1 MYLNLFLLLL
11 GVKMVTYE
19 IHTEK
24 FKFGDNAFEK
34 SLEKFGLEIKR
45 IKTDGENLIYE
56 VEREDD
62 LSVSQ
67 KHEISHMNGVSTVAI
82 AD

>member
-1 MYLNLFLLLL
+1 
-11 GVKMVTYE
+11 MVEYVIRTV
-19 IHTEK
+19 K
-24 FKFGDNAFEK
+24 FKFGDNSFED
-34 SLEKFGLEIKR
+34 SLRTNFGLEIKR

-56 VEREDD
+56 VEREED

-67 KHEISHMNGVSTVAI
+67 KHEISHMNGVSAVAI